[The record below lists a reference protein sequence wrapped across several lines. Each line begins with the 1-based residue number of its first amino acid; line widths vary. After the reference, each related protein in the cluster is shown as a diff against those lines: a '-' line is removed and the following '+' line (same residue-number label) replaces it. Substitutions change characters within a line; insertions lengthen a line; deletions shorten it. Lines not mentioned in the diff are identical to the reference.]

1 MSKIFVTPSFCTEK
15 NRIKSPLFA
24 VQKSSMTNTKS
35 RPNIKWQLTVIH
47 LKSPPYIKWISSII
61 NPQSLL
67 VWRESPLTLESSPCG
82 RLLSFGSRPDERDR
96 VPAGDYLLRFFLK
109 HNIIHTIIQLYMC
122 VFYCIY
128 KYKKPGESLE
138 IFWAMWLSI

>member
-1 MSKIFVTPSFCTEK
+1 MAVNCYPSE
-15 NRIKSPLFA
+15 KSPLY
-24 VQKSSMTNTKS
+24 QMD
-35 RPNIKWQLTVIH
+35 LIH
-47 LKSPPYIKWISSII
+47 HKSP
-61 NPQSLL
+61 SLL